1 MEENKE
7 LNEEVKET
15 EESNTGLESGGSN
28 PEHESGLEPGHES
41 DGLESAEHETEV
53 EAGLESSV
61 EEKLQG
67 EIDDLKAEVDRLKN
81 AYAKAYA
88 DTENVKRRLQTEADT
103 NKKYRIQSFAKEIL
117 PAIDNLE
124 RALAASD
131 DSESQLKKGVE
142 MIYNQLIK
150 SLKDEGVE
158 EIDCLNKKFDPNF
171 EQSIMIEKKE
181 GVEPGVVI
189 EVLQK
194 GYMLKDRVLRAAM
207 VKISE

>member
-15 EESNTGLESGGSN
+15 EKVEAEGLESGGLESGLESGGSN
-28 PEHESGLEPGHES
+28 PGLES
-41 DGLESAEHETEV
+41 DGLESDVETIEV
-53 EAGLESSV
+53 
-61 EEKLQG
+61 KLQN
-67 EIDDLKAEVDRLKN
+67 EIDELKSEVDRLKN

-171 EQSIMIEKKE
+171 EQSIMVEKKE

>member
-28 PEHESGLEPGHES
+28 PELESGLES
-41 DGLESAEHETEV
+41 DVETIEV
-53 EAGLESSV
+53 
-61 EEKLQG
+61 KLQN
-67 EIDDLKAEVDRLKN
+67 EIDELKSEVDRLKN

-88 DTENVKRRLQTEADT
+88 DTENVKKRLQNEADT

-124 RALAASD
+124 RAMAASD
-131 DSESQLKKGVE
+131 ESESQLKKGVE

-171 EQSIMIEKKE
+171 EQSIMVEKKE

-189 EVLQK
+189 EVLLK

>member
-7 LNEEVKET
+7 LKEEVKDEVR
-15 EESNTGLESGGSN
+15 TGHESGGSN
-28 PEHESGLEPGHES
+28 PGLEANGHE
-41 DGLESAEHETEV
+41 AKV
-53 EAGLESSV
+53 EEDIEPSV
-61 EEKLQG
+61 EDKLQG

-88 DTENVKRRLQTEADT
+88 DTENVKKRLQTEADT

-124 RALAASD
+124 RAMAASD

-171 EQSIMIEKKE
+171 EQSIMVEKKE

>member
-15 EESNTGLESGGSN
+15 EESNTGLESGPESGGSN
-28 PEHESGLEPGHES
+28 PEHESGLES
-41 DGLESAEHETEV
+41 GLESDVETIEV
-53 EAGLESSV
+53 
-61 EEKLQG
+61 KLQN
-67 EIDDLKAEVDRLKN
+67 EIDELKSEVDRLKN

-88 DTENVKRRLQTEADT
+88 DTENVKKRLQNEADT

-124 RALAASD
+124 RAMAASD

-171 EQSIMIEKKE
+171 EQSIMVEKKE

>member
-28 PEHESGLEPGHES
+28 PEHESGLES
-41 DGLESAEHETEV
+41 DVETIEV
-53 EAGLESSV
+53 
-61 EEKLQG
+61 KLQN
-67 EIDDLKAEVDRLKN
+67 EIDELKSEVDRLKN

-88 DTENVKRRLQTEADT
+88 DTEKRLQNEADT

-124 RALAASD
+124 RAMAASD

-171 EQSIMIEKKE
+171 EQSIMVEKKE

>member
-28 PEHESGLEPGHES
+28 PEHESGLES
-41 DGLESAEHETEV
+41 DVETIEV
-53 EAGLESSV
+53 
-61 EEKLQG
+61 KLQN
-67 EIDDLKAEVDRLKN
+67 EIDELKSEVDRLKN

-88 DTENVKRRLQTEADT
+88 DTENVKKRLQNEADT

-131 DSESQLKKGVE
+131 ESESQLKKGVE

-194 GYMLKDRVLRAAM
+194 GYMLKDKMIRPAL
-207 VKISE
+207 VKVSE

>member
-28 PEHESGLEPGHES
+28 PELESGLES
-41 DGLESAEHETEV
+41 DVETIEV
-53 EAGLESSV
+53 
-61 EEKLQG
+61 KLQN
-67 EIDDLKAEVDRLKN
+67 EIDELKSEVDRLKN

-88 DTENVKRRLQTEADT
+88 DTENVKKRLQNEADT
-103 NKKYRIQSFAKEIL
+103 NKKYRIQSFAKGIL

-124 RALAASD
+124 RAMAASD
-131 DSESQLKKGVE
+131 DSESQLNKGVE

-171 EQSIMIEKKE
+171 EQSIMVEKKK

>member
-28 PEHESGLEPGHES
+28 PELESGLES
-41 DGLESAEHETEV
+41 DVETVEV
-53 EAGLESSV
+53 
-61 EEKLQG
+61 KLQN
-67 EIDDLKAEVDRLKN
+67 EIDELKSEVDRLKN

-88 DTENVKRRLQTEADT
+88 DTENVKKRLQNEADT

-124 RALAASD
+124 RAMAASD
-131 DSESQLKKGVE
+131 ESESQLKKGVE

-171 EQSIMIEKKE
+171 EQSIMVEKKE

>member
-15 EESNTGLESGGSN
+15 EESNTGLESGPESGGSN
-28 PEHESGLEPGHES
+28 PEHESGLES
-41 DGLESAEHETEV
+41 DVETIEV
-53 EAGLESSV
+53 
-61 EEKLQG
+61 KLQN
-67 EIDDLKAEVDRLKN
+67 EIDELKSEVDRLKN

-88 DTENVKRRLQTEADT
+88 DTENVKKRLQTEADT

-124 RALAASD
+124 RAMAASD
-131 DSESQLKKGVE
+131 DNESQLKKGVE

-171 EQSIMIEKKE
+171 EQSIMVEKKE

>member
-28 PEHESGLEPGHES
+28 PELESGLES
-41 DGLESAEHETEV
+41 DVETIEV
-53 EAGLESSV
+53 
-61 EEKLQG
+61 KLQNK
-67 EIDDLKAEVDRLKN
+67 IDELKSEVDRLKN

-88 DTENVKRRLQTEADT
+88 DTENVKKRLQNEADT
-103 NKKYRIQSFAKEIL
+103 NKKYRIQSFAKGIL

-124 RALAASD
+124 RAMAASD
-131 DSESQLKKGVE
+131 DSESQLNKGVE

-171 EQSIMIEKKE
+171 EQSIMVEKKE

>member
-28 PEHESGLEPGHES
+28 LELESGLES
-41 DGLESAEHETEV
+41 DVETIEV
-53 EAGLESSV
+53 
-61 EEKLQG
+61 KLQN
-67 EIDDLKAEVDRLKN
+67 EIDELKSEVDRLKN

-88 DTENVKRRLQTEADT
+88 DTENVKKRLQNEADT

-124 RALAASD
+124 RAMAASD
-131 DSESQLKKGVE
+131 ESESQLKKGVE

-171 EQSIMIEKKE
+171 EQSIMVEKKE

>member
-15 EESNTGLESGGSN
+15 EKVEAEGLESGLESGGSN
-28 PEHESGLEPGHES
+28 PGLES
-41 DGLESAEHETEV
+41 DGLES
-53 EAGLESSV
+53 GLESDV
-61 EEKLQG
+61 ETIEVKLQN
-67 EIDDLKAEVDRLKN
+67 EIDELKSEVDRLKN

-88 DTENVKRRLQTEADT
+88 DTENVKKRLQNEADT

-124 RALAASD
+124 RAMAASD
-131 DSESQLKKGVE
+131 ESESQLKKGVE

>member
-7 LNEEVKET
+7 LKEEVKE
-15 EESNTGLESGGSN
+15 EEVG
-28 PEHESGLEPGHES
+28 HESGLEPGHES

-131 DSESQLKKGVE
+131 ESESQLKKGVE

>member
-28 PEHESGLEPGHES
+28 PEHESGLE
-41 DGLESAEHETEV
+41 SAEHETET
-53 EAGLESSV
+53 EEEIEPSA

-131 DSESQLKKGVE
+131 ESESQLKKGVE

-171 EQSIMIEKKE
+171 EQSIMVEKKE

>member
-15 EESNTGLESGGSN
+15 EESNTGLESGLESDG
-28 PEHESGLEPGHES
+28 HESGLES
-41 DGLESAEHETEV
+41 DVETIEV
-53 EAGLESSV
+53 
-61 EEKLQG
+61 KLQN
-67 EIDDLKAEVDRLKN
+67 EIDELKSEVDRLKN
-81 AYAKAYA
+81 SYAKAYA

-124 RALAASD
+124 RAMAASD

-171 EQSIMIEKKE
+171 EQSIMVEKKE

>member
-28 PEHESGLEPGHES
+28 PEHEYGLESGLES
-41 DGLESAEHETEV
+41 DVETIEV
-53 EAGLESSV
+53 
-61 EEKLQG
+61 KLQN
-67 EIDDLKAEVDRLKN
+67 EIDELKSEVDRLKN

-88 DTENVKRRLQTEADT
+88 DTENVKKRLQNEADT

-131 DSESQLKKGVE
+131 ESESQLKKGVE